1 MLMSVD
7 FKPAGYRT
15 VTPYLVVD
23 GAGRLIA
30 FIVDV
35 LGGTEMMRLPG
46 PDGRLGHAEIRVG
59 DSVVMLAD
67 VPPSG
72 EVTTSMLHVYVSDSD
87 ATYKRAL
94 AAGATSLREP
104 TNEFYGDRMSGAQD
118 VFGNKWYFA
127 THFEDV
133 PDDEMA
139 RRAAE
144 LAHAEQGSQ

>member
-1 MLMSVD
+1 MAVD
-7 FKPAGYRT
+7 FKPAGYHT
-15 VTPYLVVD
+15 VTPYLVVE
-23 GAGRLIA
+23 GAERLLA
-30 FIVDV
+30 FILDA

-46 PDGRLGHAEIRVG
+46 PDGRIGHAEVRVG

-72 EVTTSMLHVYVSDSD
+72 EVTTAMMHLYVADSD
-87 ATYKRAL
+87 ATYQRAL

-104 TNEFYGDRMSGAQD
+104 TNEFYGDRMSGVQD
-118 VFGNKWYFA
+118 AFGNKWYFA

-133 PDDEMA
+133 SDDEMA

-144 LAHAEQGSQ
+144 LAKAEQGSR

>member
-1 MLMSVD
+1 MSVE
-7 FKPAGYRT
+7 FKPAAYHT
-15 VTPYLVVD
+15 VTPYLIVD
-23 GAGRLIA
+23 GAERLLA

-46 PDGRLGHAEIRVG
+46 PDGRLGHAEVRVG
-59 DSVVMLAD
+59 DSVLMLAD

-72 EVTTSMLHVYVSDSD
+72 EATAAMLHLYVPDSD

-104 TNEFYGDRMSGAQD
+104 TKEFYGDRISGVQD

-127 THFEDV
+127 THVEDV
-133 PDDEMA
+133 SDDEMG

-144 LAHAEQGSQ
+144 LAKAEQASR

>member
-1 MLMSVD
+1 MSVE
-7 FKPAGYRT
+7 FKPAAYHT
-15 VTPYLVVD
+15 VTPYLIVD
-23 GAGRLIA
+23 GAERLLA

-46 PDGRLGHAEIRVG
+46 PDGRLGHAEVRVG
-59 DSVVMLAD
+59 DSVLMLAD

-72 EVTTSMLHVYVSDSD
+72 EATAAMLHLYVPDSD

-104 TNEFYGDRMSGAQD
+104 TNEFYGDRISGVQD

-127 THFEDV
+127 THVEDV
-133 PDDEMA
+133 SDDEMG

-144 LAHAEQGSQ
+144 LAKAEQASR